1 MNAHIHGTASEW
13 FSTGITLHELLTGR
27 RPFEAGRLQLF
38 RQCAHFPEHGQ
49 DYHHSSYPAEP
60 MPGTGHATAPS
71 RSQRACMQMRAGG
84 NNNKHNGGCVEG
96 DALWPEHLYQCDY
109 LSSACKDFVRAL
121 LIPDVSQQ
129 RHCF

>member
-38 RQCAHFPEHGQ
+38 RQCAHFPEHSSQ
-49 DYHHSSYPAEP
+49 DYYPNYQAAEP
-60 MPGTGHATAPS
+60 MPGAGHATAPS
-71 RSQRACMQMRAGG
+71 RSQRACMQMRAAGG
-84 NNNKHNGGCVEG
+84 NNNKHNGFSLEGEG
-96 DALWPEHLYQCDY
+96 DSLWPEHLYQCDY

-121 LIPDVSQQ
+121 LIPDV
-129 RHCF
+129 

>member
-38 RQCAHFPEHGQ
+38 RQCAHFPEHRQ
-49 DYHHSSYPAEP
+49 EDYHYHPNYQAEP
-60 MPGTGHATAPS
+60 MPGVGHATAPNK
-71 RSQRACMQMRAGG
+71 SQRACMQMRAAGG
-84 NNNKHNGGCVEG
+84 NNNKYNGCCLEG
-96 DALWPEHLYQCDY
+96 DSLWPEHLYQCDY

-121 LIPDVSQQ
+121 LIPDV
-129 RHCF
+129 